1 MLRPAGALL
10 VALCLTGVYPY
21 AQSPPALGEVLDKMA
36 TYLRDYESRLTQI
49 VATERF
55 DQQVI
60 VQLRSGPTTTKRRI
74 DSDVAFV
81 RLPGDA
87 EWLGSREVLKVDGR
101 AVPPAQT
108 RMSDLFKAGTDMM
121 TQARAIAAAGARYN
135 QGLPRTINVPTA
147 PLDII
152 HPRHGDA
159 LRYRLEG
166 ADTVNKVRTAI
177 VGFVEVGRPTL
188 VREPDGANLVSS
200 GRVWLEPES
209 GRILRIHWT
218 YRAEQRRA
226 NAERAPS
233 LRVDFAADA
242 ALDMLVPRE
251 MREEFSVTRGRGEG
265 RAVYSNF
272 RTFQTSARIVPP
284 QP

>member
-1 MLRPAGALL
+1 MKVITTVLLVIMTGALPAAAQPSPSLDELL
-10 VALCLTGVYPY
+10 VRMREYLT
-21 AQSPPALGEVLDKMA
+21 S
-36 TYLRDYESRLTQI
+36 YESRLTQI

-74 DSDVAFV
+74 DSEVAFV

-108 RMSDLFKAGTDMM
+108 RMSDLFTAGADMV

-152 HPRHGDA
+152 HPRHRDA

-166 ADTVNKVRTAI
+166 AGTVNKVRVAI
-177 VGFVEVGRPTL
+177 VSFVEARRPTL
-188 VREPDGANLVSS
+188 VREPDGTNLVSS

-218 YRAEQRRA
+218 YRAEPRRA
-226 NAERAPS
+226 NAERAPG
-233 LRVDFAADA
+233 LQVDFAVDA
-242 ALDMLVPRE
+242 GLDMLVPRE
-251 MREEFSVTRGRGEG
+251 MREEFSVARGRGEG

-272 RTFQTSARIVPP
+272 RSFQTSARIVPV